1 MELPDRHNKGRNN
14 RIAALFVYF
23 MEIFLL
29 TFIMGNV
36 GLVCCVCREVISY
49 IAPRR
54 TKIYPDLPGFTWDL
68 QQNMCTR
75 FTTVSD
81 PSYRSV
87 SPASNSANSARGFCS
102 SLSSRHRCYR
112 TRIERMHLIG
122 RGSLMRSM
130 EIALF
135 IQNTTTITQPRL
147 LVSGCF
153 GPFLR
158 VGGLRII
165 CLLNGEEWSGR
176 GVLPL
181 RSEAGKFDCNPFYYV
196 LLCLESDSQ
205 LYCSRYT
212 TDNQHNTT
220 QTQPPTTCFC
230 FCFCL
235 EMEDIAIAQFSI
247 TQNAMRF
254 AFPW

>member
-87 SPASNSANSARGFCS
+87 SPASNSANFGEGF
-102 SLSSRHRCYR
+102 LVIIVLALVTV

-122 RGSLMRSM
+122 RTRIFDEEYGDRP
-130 EIALF
+130 F
-135 IQNTTTITQPRL
+135 HPKYYYNNTT
-147 LVSGCF
+147 
-153 GPFLR
+153 PFAR
-158 VGGLRII
+158 VGLFWTISTRRWFANN
-165 CLLNGEEWSGR
+165 LSSKWRRVEWPRRASSSF
-176 GVLPL
+176 
-181 RSEAGKFDCNPFYYV
+181 RSWK
-196 LLCLESDSQ
+196 
-205 LYCSRYT
+205 
-212 TDNQHNTT
+212 
-220 QTQPPTTCFC
+220 
-230 FCFCL
+230 
-235 EMEDIAIAQFSI
+235 I
-247 TQNAMRF
+247 
-254 AFPW
+254 